1 MKRLPA
7 PARKTRRGAPEATRE
22 TLVTAAAR
30 AFNQHG
36 YHGTDS
42 NAIAR
47 AAGYAPGTFYLHFAD
62 KRAVFLAVYERWVK
76 VEWDAIG
83 ARARAGTLDAA
94 SLVALVLAH
103 HRAWRGF
110 RASLRALLATDAE
123 VRRFFRARRRRQVA
137 LMGQLAG
144 ASGRPAPP
152 VEERVILLLTL
163 ERVADAIADGE
174 ATQLGARRGPL
185 VAALVA
191 RVENYMSVMGP
202 SPAP

>member
-7 PARKTRRGAPEATRE
+7 KARKARRGAPADTRE

-30 AFNQHG
+30 QFNRRG

-62 KRAVFLAVYERWVK
+62 KRAVFLAVYERWVRL
-76 VEWDAIG
+76 EWDAIG

-94 SLVALVLAH
+94 TLVDLVVAH
-103 HRAWRGF
+103 HRDWRGF
-110 RASLRALLATDAE
+110 RASLRALLATDAA
-123 VRRFFRARRRRQVA
+123 VRRFFRARRRRQVE
-137 LMGQLAG
+137 LMGDLAVAQAG
-144 ASGRPAPP
+144 AAPP
-152 VEERVILLLTL
+152 VEERVLLLLTL

-174 ATQLGARRGPL
+174 AEELGADRL
-185 VAALVA
+185 TLITALVD
-191 RVENYMSVMGP
+191 RVGDYLSSVR
-202 SPAP
+202 